1 MLWSLASYPVFA
13 DNGNKLVSALPM
25 QVAMAGISIEIVD
38 ASLKEGTPKATLEKF
53 FSCEKYEGSAYEK
66 IAMGEPRW
74 ISIAEKMLQHSDAC
88 YTEGIQAALGSAMQK
103 FPKRLLPLVDKTSL
117 LSANYI
123 CLPFISSELPVKSQV
138 NEINKSKKAI
148 QNVKGKNLIS
158 KRMSCLDFINS
169 VETSIL
175 KRH

>member
-1 MLWSLASYPVFA
+1 MHRSRKAP
-13 DNGNKLVSALPM
+13 P
-25 QVAMAGISIEIVD
+25 Q
-38 ASLKEGTPKATLEKF
+38 ATLEKF

-103 FPKRLLPLVDKTSL
+103 FPKRVLPLVDKTSL

-123 CLPFISSELPVKSQV
+123 CLPFISSELPVKSQLS
-138 NEINKSKKAI
+138 EMAKSKRDISRVHA
-148 QNVKGKNLIS
+148 KGLRIKKKL
-158 KRMSCLDFINS
+158 CLSFIES
-169 VETSIL
+169 VETQVRVQKL
-175 KRH
+175 